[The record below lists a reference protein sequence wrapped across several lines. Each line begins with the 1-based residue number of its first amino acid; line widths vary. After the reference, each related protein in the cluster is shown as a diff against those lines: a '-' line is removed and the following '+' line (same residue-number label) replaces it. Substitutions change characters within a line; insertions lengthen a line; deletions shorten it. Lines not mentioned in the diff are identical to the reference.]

1 MESEIHV
8 LLDIEAEK
16 SRNLNALESQLR
28 NSEATERTL
37 HEKLGALTQ
46 NFANL
51 EEHIAVMKDRLI
63 STDYRNEQLTQQ
75 LQGAEMHLADKD
87 AAVMQ
92 QKQLEARLRKDLETE
107 QAREVRREKQI
118 DELIVENERLLKQ
131 VNLNRQRLHD
141 LCIAQGI

>member
-1 MESEIHV
+1 
-8 LLDIEAEK
+8 
-16 SRNLNALESQLR
+16 
-28 NSEATERTL
+28 
-37 HEKLGALTQ
+37 
-46 NFANL
+46 
-51 EEHIAVMKDRLI
+51 MKDRLI

-75 LQGAEMHLADKD
+75 LQGAEIHLADKD

-92 QKQLEARLRKDLETE
+92 QKQLEGRLRKDLETE

>member
-107 QAREVRREKQI
+107 QAREVRR
-118 DELIVENERLLKQ
+118 
-131 VNLNRQRLHD
+131 
-141 LCIAQGI
+141 